1 MKAKSRFFTLIAV
14 ASLLVLL
21 FCTPAVTVYA
31 ETPSVPVTAPTES
44 APDETPEESEE
55 TPQEPSGGAQEP
67 AEAPVDAFA
76 EEVDQLPDTEE
87 PASPAPS
94 AEPTEGVTEEQPT
107 TEPEE
112 PTTDPETPTEDE
124 PSDAVQQFIDGLKKQ
139 YGNNWTTYYNAI
151 LAEWGT
157 VENYLMSLLPD
168 DSPDVVKDAWL
179 AFVAWTRD
187 NWTILAAI
195 GATIAACAGV
205 VLYVVLKRKA
215 NAFMQKK
222 FNNIY
227 DEYNKQSAAI
237 KAQNA
242 MLIAMSG
249 SNPRFEEQRNALKA
263 TANALD
269 EASEEK

>member
-21 FCTPAVTVYA
+21 FCAPAVTVYA
-31 ETPSVPVTAPTES
+31 DTPSVPVS
-44 APDETPEESEE
+44 APADGAPEETPEEDEE
-55 TPQEPSGGAQEP
+55 APQEPSDGAQEP
-67 AEAPVDAFA
+67 AEEEGQAPA
-76 EEVDQLPDTEE
+76 E
-87 PASPAPS
+87 
-94 AEPTEGVTEEQPT
+94 GEEQAPG
-107 TEPEE
+107 ES
-112 PTTDPETPTEDE
+112 E
-124 PSDAVQQFIDGLKKQ
+124 PSDAVQQFIDGLKEQ
-139 YGNNWTTYYNAI
+139 YGQEWMTYYNAI
-151 LAEWGT
+151 IAEWGT

-263 TANALD
+263 TADALD
-269 EASEEK
+269 EASEGK

>member
-55 TPQEPSGGAQEP
+55 TPQEPSGGAQDP
-67 AEAPVDAFA
+67 AEEEGQAPGEG
-76 EEVDQLPDTEE
+76 EEQD
-87 PASPAPS
+87 
-94 AEPTEGVTEEQPT
+94 PTEG
-107 TEPEE
+107 
-112 PTTDPETPTEDE
+112 D
-124 PSDAVQQFIDGLKKQ
+124 PSDAVQQFIEGLKEQ
-139 YGNNWTTYYNAI
+139 YGQEWMTYYNAI
-151 LAEWGT
+151 IAEWGT

-249 SNPRFEEQRNALKA
+249 NNPRFEEQRNALKA
-263 TANALD
+263 TADALD

>member
-44 APDETPEESEE
+44 APDKTPEENEE

-67 AEAPVDAFA
+67 AEGEGQAPA
-76 EEVDQLPDTEE
+76 EGEE
-87 PASPAPS
+87 R
-94 AEPTEGVTEEQPT
+94 EPTGEEEQAPG
-107 TEPEE
+107 ESEH
-112 PTTDPETPTEDE
+112 
-124 PSDAVQQFIDGLKKQ
+124 SDAVQQFIDGLKEQ
-139 YGNNWTTYYNAI
+139 YGQEWMTYYNAI
-151 LAEWGT
+151 IAEWGT

-249 SNPRFEEQRNALKA
+249 SNPRFEEQRNALKT
-263 TANALD
+263 TADALD

>member
-67 AEAPVDAFA
+67 AEGEGQAPA
-76 EEVDQLPDTEE
+76 EEEGQDPDE
-87 PASPAPS
+87 S
-94 AEPTEGVTEEQPT
+94 
-107 TEPEE
+107 
-112 PTTDPETPTEDE
+112 ET
-124 PSDAVQQFIDGLKKQ
+124 SDAVQQFIEGLKEQ
-139 YGNNWTTYYNAI
+139 YGQEWMTYYNAI
-151 LAEWGT
+151 IAEWGT

-249 SNPRFEEQRNALKA
+249 GNPRFEEQRNALKA
-263 TANALD
+263 TADALD

>member
-21 FCTPAVTVYA
+21 FCAPAVTVYA
-31 ETPSVPVTAPTES
+31 DTPSVPVS
-44 APDETPEESEE
+44 APADGAPEETPEAGEE
-55 TPQEPSGGAQEP
+55 APQEPSVGAQEP
-67 AEAPVDAFA
+67 AEEEGQDPA
-76 EEVDQLPDTEE
+76 EE
-87 PASPAPS
+87 
-94 AEPTEGVTEEQPT
+94 EEQ
-107 TEPEE
+107 
-112 PTTDPETPTEDE
+112 DPGESE
-124 PSDAVQQFIDGLKKQ
+124 PSDAVQQFIDGLKEQ
-139 YGNNWTTYYNAI
+139 YGQEWMTYYNAI
-151 LAEWGT
+151 IAEWGT

-263 TANALD
+263 TADALD
-269 EASEEK
+269 EASEGK

>member
-31 ETPSVPVTAPTES
+31 ETPSAPVTAPTES

-67 AEAPVDAFA
+67 AEEEGQAPA
-76 EEVDQLPDTEE
+76 E
-87 PASPAPS
+87 
-94 AEPTEGVTEEQPT
+94 GEEQAPG
-107 TEPEE
+107 EN
-112 PTTDPETPTEDE
+112 E
-124 PSDAVQQFIDGLKKQ
+124 PSDAVQQFIEGLKEQ
-139 YGNNWTTYYNAI
+139 YGQEWMTYYNAI
-151 LAEWGT
+151 IAEWGT

-263 TANALD
+263 TADALD

>member
-21 FCTPAVTVYA
+21 FCAPAVTVYA
-31 ETPSVPVTAPTES
+31 DTPSAPVTAPADGASE
-44 APDETPEESEE
+44 ETPENGEE
-55 TPQEPSGGAQEP
+55 TPQEPSDGAQEP
-67 AEAPVDAFA
+67 AEEEGQDPA
-76 EEVDQLPDTEE
+76 EGEE
-87 PASPAPS
+87 H
-94 AEPTEGVTEEQPT
+94 
-107 TEPEE
+107 
-112 PTTDPETPTEDE
+112 DPGESE
-124 PSDAVQQFIDGLKKQ
+124 PSDAVQQFIDGLKEQ
-139 YGNNWTTYYNAI
+139 YGQEWMTYYNAI
-151 LAEWGT
+151 IAEWGT

-249 SNPRFEEQRNALKA
+249 SNPRFEEQRNALKT

>member
-21 FCTPAVTVYA
+21 FCAPAVTVYA
-31 ETPSVPVTAPTES
+31 DTPSVPVS
-44 APDETPEESEE
+44 ASADDALEETPEAGEE
-55 TPQEPSGGAQEP
+55 APQEPSVGAQEP
-67 AEAPVDAFA
+67 AE
-76 EEVDQLPDTEE
+76 
-87 PASPAPS
+87 
-94 AEPTEGVTEEQPT
+94 GEEQAPA
-107 TEPEE
+107 EGEE
-112 PTTDPETPTEDE
+112 QDQGESE
-124 PSDAVQQFIDGLKKQ
+124 PSDAVQQFIDGLKEQ
-139 YGNNWTTYYNAI
+139 YGQEWMTYYNAI
-151 LAEWGT
+151 IAEWGT

-249 SNPRFEEQRNALKA
+249 SNPRFEEQRNALKT
-263 TANALD
+263 TADALD

>member
-1 MKAKSRFFTLIAV
+1 MKRVHLFTVAIV
-14 ASLLVLL
+14 CASLLLAII
-21 FCTPAVTVYA
+21 AVPFAVVHA
-31 ETPSVPVTAPTES
+31 S
-44 APDETPEESEE
+44 
-55 TPQEPSGGAQEP
+55 

-76 EEVDQLPDTEE
+76 EEVDQLPDAEE

-94 AEPTEGVTEEQPT
+94 DEPAEGVTEGQPT
-107 TEPEE
+107 TEEPEEPITEPEE
-112 PTTDPETPTEDE
+112 PTEDE
-124 PSDAVQQFIDGLKKQ
+124 PATDDPSDAVQQFIDGLKEQ
-139 YGNNWTTYYNAI
+139 YGNDWTTYYNAI
-151 LAEWGT
+151 LAQWGT
-157 VENYLMSLLPD
+157 VENYLMSLLPE

-263 TANALD
+263 TADALD

>member
-1 MKAKSRFFTLIAV
+1 MTLIAV

-21 FCTPAVTVYA
+21 FCAPAVTVYA
-31 ETPSVPVTAPTES
+31 DTPSVPVTAPAES
-44 APDETPEESEE
+44 ASEETPEEGEE
-55 TPQEPSGGAQEP
+55 TPQEPSDGAQEP
-67 AEAPVDAFA
+67 AEEEGQPPA
-76 EEVDQLPDTEE
+76 EEERR
-87 PASPAPS
+87 
-94 AEPTEGVTEEQPT
+94 EPTEVEEQAPG
-107 TEPEE
+107 ES
-112 PTTDPETPTEDE
+112 E
-124 PSDAVQQFIDGLKKQ
+124 PSDAVQQFIDGLKEQ
-139 YGNNWTTYYNAI
+139 YGQEWMTYYNAI
-151 LAEWGT
+151 IAEWGT

-249 SNPRFEEQRNALKA
+249 SNPRFEEQRNALKT
-263 TANALD
+263 TADALD

>member
-21 FCTPAVTVYA
+21 FCAPAVTVYA
-31 ETPSVPVTAPTES
+31 DTPSVPVS
-44 APDETPEESEE
+44 ASADDALEETPEAGEE
-55 TPQEPSGGAQEP
+55 APQEPSVGAQEP
-67 AEAPVDAFA
+67 AE
-76 EEVDQLPDTEE
+76 
-87 PASPAPS
+87 
-94 AEPTEGVTEEQPT
+94 GEEQAPA
-107 TEPEE
+107 EGEE
-112 PTTDPETPTEDE
+112 QDQGESE
-124 PSDAVQQFIDGLKKQ
+124 PSDAVQQFIDGLKEQ
-139 YGNNWTTYYNAI
+139 YGQEWMTYYNAI
-151 LAEWGT
+151 IAEWGT

-263 TANALD
+263 TADALD

>member
-21 FCTPAVTVYA
+21 FCMPAVTVYA

-44 APDETPEESEE
+44 APETPEESEE
-55 TPQEPSGGAQEP
+55 TPQEPSGGAHEP
-67 AEAPVDAFA
+67 AEGEGQAPA
-76 EEVDQLPDTEE
+76 EEEGQD
-87 PASPAPS
+87 PA
-94 AEPTEGVTEEQPT
+94 EGEEQD
-107 TEPEE
+107 PEE
-112 PTTDPETPTEDE
+112 GEEQDPAEGEEQGPAEGEEQDPDESET
-124 PSDAVQQFIDGLKKQ
+124 SDAVQQFIDGLKEQ
-139 YGNNWTTYYNAI
+139 YGQEWMTYYNAI
-151 LAEWGT
+151 IAEWGT

-249 SNPRFEEQRNALKA
+249 GNPRFEEQRNALKA
-263 TANALD
+263 TADALD
-269 EASEEK
+269 EVSEEK